1 MSEDSRT
8 YSKHCLTEKSEEN
21 IFEVMNQ
28 GRVTRIVNQIWAIC
42 KTKWMWNFK
51 QLKVKN

>member
-42 KTKWMWNFK
+42 KTK
-51 QLKVKN
+51 

>member
-1 MSEDSRT
+1 VSEDSRT
-8 YSKHCLTEKSEEN
+8 YSKHYLIQKSEEK

-42 KTKWMWNFK
+42 KAK
-51 QLKVKN
+51 

>member
-8 YSKHCLTEKSEEN
+8 CSKHCLIEESEEN
-21 IFEVMNQ
+21 TFEIMNQ

-42 KTKWMWNFK
+42 KTK
-51 QLKVKN
+51 